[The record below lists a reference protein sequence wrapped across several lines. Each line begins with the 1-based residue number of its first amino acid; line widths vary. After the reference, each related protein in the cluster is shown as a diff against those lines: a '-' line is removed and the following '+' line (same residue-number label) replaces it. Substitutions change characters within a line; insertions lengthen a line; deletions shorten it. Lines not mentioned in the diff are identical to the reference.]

1 MLRRPRFTALV
12 DALHFSNRN
21 GLLAEIREHREP
33 IYGIISVSWRSD
45 RISPGYEAVLL
56 NEIIQP
62 GHKHSWMT
70 GGQAVAAGIAL
81 VVLGSLQIAAFII
94 SRAKRGI
101 KQRPV
106 GRST

>member
-1 MLRRPRFTALV
+1 MLCIFRIEMGYWPKSESIVNLFT
-12 DALHFSNRN
+12 
-21 GLLAEIREHREP
+21 GLFLFLGGAI
-33 IYGIISVSWRSD
+33 W
-45 RISPGYEAVLL
+45 ISPGYEAVLL